1 MNQDEYNQGY
11 RSGAGSTQDQA
22 AGARDAERDRQRRAD
37 EERERWEQAERLRAE
52 QQRDRD
58 ASRRAADEQRQ
69 RDDRRRAAE
78 QQQQQRA
85 GTGGAANH
93 KRTAAARPARKPDG
107 SSNGADTRSL
117 ITVIGFAA
125 GGWLGWS
132 WFPEQWPGV
141 LIIAVIAA
149 ALSHALYQWIIAAAV
164 LLVGVWLW
172 SQVESKDT
180 TAADVPVATVEPDA
194 ALPALPA
201 APYAPAPVALP
212 EPEPVSPAVAAAA
225 PSGLFRIDNA
235 CPHPMEL
242 FVEFEA
248 AGVAP
253 QLLRWEIAGGGRS
266 LIVNDAAGQP
276 ITLAH
281 GGLRYQAG
289 LIGRDWY
296 WRGTEPRQFDDRP
309 LAMRDV
315 TLAADAAGDYLLAF
329 ECAGYTEPDAGADS
343 AAPFLAL
350 PPG

>member
-1 MNQDEYNQGY
+1 MYSASPMAMGAAACS
-11 RSGAGSTQDQA
+11 SGTGGDASTAARATPGPSPSPDPGPPAAWTRVDLGFVAAYVLVRGNEAAVVDTGVSGSGGAIGTSLGAAGSSWSAVRHVVLTHHHPDHAGST
-22 AGARDAERDRQRRAD
+22 AEVL
-37 EERERWEQAERLRAE
+37 EQADIGRVSALVLE
-52 QQRDRD
+52 
-58 ASRRAADEQRQ
+58 
-69 RDDRRRAAE
+69 
-78 QQQQQRA
+78 
-85 GTGGAANH
+85 GA
-93 KRTAAARPARKPDG
+93 
-107 SSNGADTRSL
+107 
-117 ITVIGFAA
+117 V
-125 GGWLGWS
+125 
-132 WFPEQWPGV
+132 
-141 LIIAVIAA
+141 
-149 ALSHALYQWIIAAAV
+149 
-164 LLVGVWLW
+164 
-172 SQVESKDT
+172 
-180 TAADVPVATVEPDA
+180 
-194 ALPALPA
+194 
-201 APYAPAPVALP
+201 PVALP

-266 LIVNDAAGQP
+266 LIVNDSAGQP

-343 AAPFLAL
+343 AAPFLTP